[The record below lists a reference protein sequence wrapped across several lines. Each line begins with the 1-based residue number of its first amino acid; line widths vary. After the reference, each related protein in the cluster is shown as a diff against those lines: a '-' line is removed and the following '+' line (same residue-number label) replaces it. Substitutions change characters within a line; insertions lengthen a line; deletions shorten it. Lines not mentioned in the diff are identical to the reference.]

1 MMIKTWMAAAGCAC
15 ALAAGAMP
23 SQKELEKAQGIVT
36 EVMRSEVAA
45 FNAKKKS
52 ADDVANAAI
61 KYADEAQGDAARFL
75 LLKGALFYR
84 VRAANYDGAM
94 DVVAKIRSDVKDVP
108 DKTIVDILSGVL
120 RRVPRKHC
128 GQLYGLLQRT
138 QDRVRYAQEVEGLA
152 AKAKANPSDKS
163 VRASLGERYA
173 LLGDWKKALP
183 EFAAGSGPAAEAA
196 ALEQKASAKPS
207 DVADAW
213 WEAAG
218 TDGSDRSLAF
228 RAHAARFYRAA
239 IADGSLAGLRKTI
252 ATKRIDEAKAD
263 GLPEEPEDT
272 PPAAVPV
279 RESAAHSASTISNEK
294 LPEETSDRP
303 KTLVLD
309 LGGGVKMEMVGC
321 PSGKFWMGV
330 GPGESR
336 SVIRKGHAVEI
347 TRPCWIGKF
356 PVLVGEWERLMP
368 KVQLPPGVQ
377 REEEDLKLP
386 VQAIAGTG
394 AMGLTALSAEEFIS
408 KLTSKFR
415 SKLPRGYV
423 FRLPTEAEWE
433 YALKA
438 NSTNPADPYGN
449 WKSSKESVP
458 EFFTLVEDSI
468 NYWTKRGYPPKYFPE
483 SMWYIGPYPLS
494 GNKKPNAWGIYDMG
508 GITAELMLD
517 SWVCTADEWISS
529 GTGDDRMIHV
539 VRNRPEIRGNGVKD
553 PLLFDADRSGAVRM
567 RWTRQGFNI
576 KQHPIVS
583 RYASMYWFGHEKP
596 LKQSG
601 LPALMLRLVIGPDL
615 LKERGIAPPVLS
627 K

>member
-1 MMIKTWMAAAGCAC
+1 MTMKTWLVTAVCAC

-94 DVVAKIRSDVKDVP
+94 DVVAKIRRDIKDVP
-108 DKTIVDILSGVL
+108 DKTIVEILSGVL

-152 AKAKANPSDKS
+152 AKVKANPSDKS
-163 VRASLGERYA
+163 VRAALGERYA

-239 IADGSLAGLRKTI
+239 IAAGSLAGLRKTI
-252 ATKRIDEAKAD
+252 ASKRIEEAKAD
-263 GLPEEPEDT
+263 GLPEEPEEAT
-272 PPAAVPV
+272 RVSLPRHGAASEPRGSGTPAALPT
-279 RESAAHSASTISNEK
+279 SISSGE
-294 LPEETSDRP
+294 RP
-303 KTLVLD
+303 KPLSFD

-321 PSGKFWMGV
+321 PAGKFERYIPV
-330 GPGESR
+330 LR
-336 SVIRKGHAVEI
+336 RRQTLEI
-347 TRPCWIGKF
+347 TRPFWIGKF
-356 PVLVGEWERLMP
+356 PVTVEQWERLMP
-368 KVQLPPGVQ
+368 KNEPPQGVPRDAQYPKVPVMCGNQMPQASLSRQSAEDFMGKLARMFKNQLP
-377 REEEDLKLP
+377 D
-386 VQAIAGTG
+386 
-394 AMGLTALSAEEFIS
+394 
-408 KLTSKFR
+408 
-415 SKLPRGYV
+415 GYT
-423 FRLPTEAEWE
+423 FRLPTMAEW
-433 YALKA
+433 AHA
-438 NSTNPADPYGN
+438 FMAMSRDPSDPYAFENQATDADRRASFVDRDDCLAYWQERGVDVIRFKEGN
-449 WKSSKESVP
+449 WVP
-458 EFFTLVEDSI
+458 YVPVGQ
-468 NYWTKRGYPPKYFPE
+468 RRP
-483 SMWYIGPYPLS
+483 
-494 GNKKPNAWGIYDMG
+494 NKWGIFDMG
-508 GITAELMLD
+508 GATIEPLLD
-517 SWVCTADEWISS
+517 SGIRQTSKNNAEQFLNLLRRNADTAFAN
-529 GTGDDRMIHV
+529 G
-539 VRNRPEIRGNGVKD
+539 IRD
-553 PLLFDADRSGAVRM
+553 PLILETAPQGESPFRFAFVNQGGDRRSTARYV
-567 RWTRQGFNI
+567 
-576 KQHPIVS
+576 PISIIPYDFKAFSFFV
-583 RYASMYWFGHEKP
+583 
-596 LKQSG
+596 LKF
-601 LPALMLRLVIGPDL
+601 RLVIGPDL
-615 LKERGIAPPVLS
+615 LKERGIAPPSLG